1 MTTTAE
7 ATTADSVRT
16 IDPSRSG
23 ISPWKKFKARPED
36 WFDQDEIARSRQYVK
51 PLRIANILR
60 IALNVVVDLAVI
72 RTHAMPNLLHH
83 LGLHNWVLEVFV
95 VAATMMVVGLLEN
108 TGFSW
113 WRSMVYDKK
122 WEFSTMTV
130 KTFVTDLLKGIG
142 LGAVLN
148 GVIFV
153 LLWGIIRSTDLWW
166 LFGWAALSAVSVGY
180 AIVYLKLISP
190 MFNKFKT
197 LEDEELHAELLA
209 VAHGV
214 GADLKKVEVQDASK
228 RDTRSNAYVGGLGK
242 TRRMVLFD
250 NMLEW
255 PKDEVRWVCAHEIG
269 HWRRKHLLRM
279 IPVVLALQLIDF
291 VVLKLVFTNDAVLR
305 FAGVKALGDP
315 GAIPLFFF
323 LFALPGLAT
332 GLIVAWVSRAH
343 ERDADLFGLE
353 AVPDPEAAKASF
365 KHLATDSL
373 ADLSPSLWKRLTHS
387 HPEMAERMAMIDE
400 WDRRQKASA

>member
-1 MTTTAE
+1 L
-7 ATTADSVRT
+7 
-16 IDPSRSG
+16 G
-23 ISPWKKFKARPED
+23 ISPWKSFKANPED
-36 WFDQDEIARSRQYVK
+36 YFDKEEIARSRRYVK
-51 PLRIANILR
+51 PLRIANVLR
-60 IALNVVVDLAVI
+60 IAVNLAVDLAVI
-72 RTHAMPNLLHH
+72 RTHAMPRLLNR
-83 LGLHNWVLEVFV
+83 LDLNNWVLEVFV
-95 VAATMMVVGLLEN
+95 VAAALLVIGLVVN

-113 WRSMVYDKK
+113 WQSMVYDKK
-122 WEFSTMTV
+122 WEFSTMTPA
-130 KTFVTDLLKGIG
+130 TFFGDLGKSIG
-142 LGAVLN
+142 LGLVLN
-148 GVIFV
+148 GIVFV
-153 LLWGIIRSTDLWW
+153 LLWWIIRGTDLWW

-197 LEDEELHAELLA
+197 LEDEELHADLLA

-214 GADLKKVEVQDASK
+214 GADVSKVEVQDASK
-228 RDTRSNAYVGGLGK
+228 RDKRSNAYVGGLGR

-279 IPVVLALQLIDF
+279 IPAVLALQLVDF
-291 VVLKLVFTNDAVLR
+291 IALKLIFTNDAVLR

-315 GAIPLFFF
+315 GAIPLFMFV
-323 LFALPGLAT
+323 FALPGLVT
-332 GLIVAWVSRAH
+332 GLAVAWVSRAH

-373 ADLSPSLWKRLTHS
+373 ADLTPSLWKRLNHS
-387 HPEMAERMAMIDE
+387 HPEVAERLAMIEE
-400 WDRRQKASA
+400 WDRRNAS